1 LFPSLSLTERQSN
14 ACGGSTQGFMRIV
27 SRSVTLSTEP
37 NLNRCRYLAFFAPR
51 IYSKNRQTA
60 KEELMA
66 SFEELKT
73 KYQSVIRQVQ
83 AQGVQVANLHQQQDG
98 KLFIK
103 GTAPSQEAA
112 NKVWDE
118 IKRVNPKMDDIVAD
132 FPVDSSMAAAPASA
146 PTSSAGSRTQM
157 YTVKP
162 GDTLSKI
169 SKQFYGNA
177 NEYMK
182 IFNANKDKLKDPDH
196 VQVGQELKI
205 PAA

>member
-1 LFPSLSLTERQSN
+1 
-14 ACGGSTQGFMRIV
+14 
-27 SRSVTLSTEP
+27 
-37 NLNRCRYLAFFAPR
+37 
-51 IYSKNRQTA
+51 
-60 KEELMA
+60 MA
-66 SFEELKT
+66 SFEEQKT
-73 KYQSVIRQVQ
+73 KYQAVIQQVK
-83 AQGVQVANLHQQQDG
+83 AQGIQLANLHQQDG

-103 GTAPSQEAA
+103 GTAPSLEAA

-118 IKRVNPKMDDIVAD
+118 IKRINPKVDDIIAD
-132 FPVDSSMAAAPASA
+132 FPVDPSLAATTTSFQAQASRFQ
-146 PTSSAGSRTQM
+146 T

-177 NEYMK
+177 NDYMR

-196 VQVGQELKI
+196 INVGQELKI